1 MTFGYSDSSEMRS
14 LAAKLRQ
21 THEQPDNGNLKAHPD
36 NGNLKGK
43 PRDNMTYDIPVAT
56 YNIDIKGDTSFI
68 PFLIIFTGV

>member
-1 MTFGYSDSSEMRS
+1 MAISKHILIMEIS
-14 LAAKLRQ
+14 
-21 THEQPDNGNLKAHPD
+21 N
-36 NGNLKGK
+36 GK